1 MKLVIPTQLSEIK
14 LSQFKRYQ
22 KVVKDNPD
30 DETFVCINMVSIF
43 CNISVAE
50 VMKIPYQDFADII
63 ETIARTLDED
73 SAFVRVFKM
82 NGVNYGF
89 IPDFEK
95 ISLDE
100 HATIDECLNS
110 DDLTELMLSVMYR
123 PITKKAGI
131 FYEIQPYDKDVDN
144 SELFKDVPMN
154 IARGA
159 KVFFYRLMKDLLNN
173 TLSSI
178 PKIAKREGKNL
189 EEVIQSVGDGIITL
203 SHLQESIDV
212 MSKMLEQEI
221 FTKQSRYYHI

>member
-43 CNISVAE
+43 CNIYVAE

-110 DDLTELMLSVMYR
+110 DDLNELMLSVMYR

-131 FYEIQPYDKDVDN
+131 FYQIQPYDKDVDN

-189 EEVIQSVGDGIITL
+189 EEVLQSVGDGIITL

-221 FTKQSRYYHI
+221 FTKHSRYYHI